1 MRPAT
6 TIFFLFWL
14 FLRTTSQESRVT
26 LLFAGDAMQHLP
38 QVQGAR
44 NEDGSFSYD
53 SCFHWVKER
62 ISAADLA
69 GINFETTLGEVP
81 YAGYPLFS
89 SPDAFA
95 FSLKDTGFDI
105 FFQANNHALDRGRK
119 GLERT
124 IDLLDSVGIKH
135 TGTFGSEGARSL
147 HYPLMVIK
155 NGIRI
160 AFLNYTYDTNGLIVQ
175 EPNQIN
181 VTDTNLIK
189 QDIGRTQL
197 YKPDIIIAQMH
208 WGEEYRTTPSA
219 DQRRLADFLLR
230 QGVRIVIGHH
240 PHVVQ
245 PIVMEREGEE
255 IRNVVYYSLGNFISN
270 QQRLDTDGGM
280 LAEIVIGR
288 KDAASPVVIEKCN
301 YSLVWVQRRMDNGK
315 VRFTLIP
322 SWKGHKPPMEEED
335 KQKMDTFVQRV
346 ERVIG
351 HDL

>member
-1 MRPAT
+1 M
-6 TIFFLFWL
+6 
-14 FLRTTSQESRVT
+14 
-26 LLFAGDAMQHLP
+26 
-38 QVQGAR
+38 
-44 NEDGSFSYD
+44 
-53 SCFHWVKER
+53 
-62 ISAADLA
+62 
-69 GINFETTLGEVP
+69 
-81 YAGYPLFS
+81 
-89 SPDAFA
+89 
-95 FSLKDTGFDI
+95 
-105 FFQANNHALDRGRK
+105 
-119 GLERT
+119 
-124 IDLLDSVGIKH
+124 
-135 TGTFGSEGARSL
+135 
-147 HYPLMVIK
+147 
-155 NGIRI
+155 
-160 AFLNYTYDTNGLIVQ
+160 
-175 EPNQIN
+175 
-181 VTDTNLIK
+181 TDTNLIK